1 MEVEL
6 LDYTEDPE
14 YKIGLFSAECYDSKK
29 DRESCLR
36 RVKHCKDSGH
46 LATLRFAYATFHI
59 KNISRVCSHQLVRH
73 AHLSYLQR
81 SQRYVKESSVDFIE
95 PEALK
100 DTPEYYRN
108 AWKKVQA
115 DAEALYLAGVNNKY
129 LKKEDSRFI
138 LPQSCTT
145 SIVVTGN
152 FQALLDFI
160 KLRSDKHAQKEI
172 RQVAIAMNNH
182 LNAIAPT
189 IFDKIEL
196 MECA

>member
-1 MEVEL
+1 MQVEL
-6 LDYTEDPE
+6 LDYTQDPE

-29 DRESCLR
+29 DSESCIR

-46 LATLRFAYATFHI
+46 LATLRFAYATFHVEG
-59 KNISRVCSHQLVRH
+59 ISRVCSHQMIRH

-81 SQRYVKESSVDFIE
+81 SQRYTKESSVEFIE
-95 PEALK
+95 PDALK

-108 AWKKVQA
+108 AWKKIQA
-115 DAEALYLAGVNNKY
+115 DAEALYLAGVDNKY

-138 LPQSCTT
+138 LPQGCTT

-160 KLRSDKHAQKEI
+160 KLRADKHAQKEI
-172 RQVAIAMNNH
+172 REVALEINRQ
-182 LNAIAPT
+182 LCTIAPN
-189 IFDKIEL
+189 IFEEIQ
-196 MECA
+196 

>member
-1 MEVEL
+1 MKVQL
-6 LDYTEDPE
+6 LDYTQDPE

-29 DRESCLR
+29 DRESCIR

-46 LATLRFAYATFHI
+46 LATLRFAYATFHVEG
-59 KNISRVCSHQLVRH
+59 ISRVCSHQMIRH

-81 SQRYVKESSVDFIE
+81 SQRYTKESSVEFIE
-95 PEALK
+95 PDALK

-108 AWKKVQA
+108 AWKKIQA
-115 DAEALYLAGVNNKY
+115 DAEALYLAGVDNKY

-138 LPQSCTT
+138 LPQGCTT

-160 KLRSDKHAQKEI
+160 KLRADKHAQKEI
-172 RQVAIAMNNH
+172 REVALEINRQ
-182 LNAIAPT
+182 LNEIAPNVFEE
-189 IFDKIEL
+189 IQ
-196 MECA
+196 

>member
-1 MEVEL
+1 MQAQL
-6 LDYTEDPE
+6 LDYTQDPE

-29 DRESCLR
+29 DRESCIR

-46 LATLRFAYATFHI
+46 LATLRFAYATFHVEG
-59 KNISRVCSHQLVRH
+59 ISRVCSHQLIRH

-81 SQRYVKESSVDFIE
+81 SQRYVKESSVEFIE

-108 AWKKVQA
+108 AWKKIQA
-115 DAEALYLAGVNNKY
+115 DAEALYLAGVDNKY

-138 LPQSCTT
+138 LPQGCTT

-152 FQALLDFI
+152 FQAWMNFI
-160 KLRSDKHAQKEI
+160 KLRADKHAQKEI
-172 RQVAIAMNNH
+172 REAALEINRQLHAVAPNVFEEIQ
-182 LNAIAPT
+182 
-189 IFDKIEL
+189 
-196 MECA
+196 

>member
-1 MEVEL
+1 MQVEL
-6 LDYTEDPE
+6 LDYTQDPE

-29 DRESCLR
+29 DRESCIR

-46 LATLRFAYATFHI
+46 LATLRFAYATFHVEG
-59 KNISRVCSHQLVRH
+59 ISRVCSHQMIRH

-81 SQRYVKESSVDFIE
+81 SQRYTKESSVEFIE
-95 PEALK
+95 PDALK

-108 AWKKVQA
+108 AWKKIQA
-115 DAEALYLAGVNNKY
+115 DAEALYLAGVDNKY

-138 LPQSCTT
+138 LPQGCTT

-160 KLRSDKHAQKEI
+160 KLRADKHAQKEI
-172 RQVAIAMNNH
+172 REVALEINRQLH
-182 LNAIAPT
+182 EIAPNVFEE
-189 IFDKIEL
+189 IQ
-196 MECA
+196 

>member
-1 MEVEL
+1 MQVEL

-29 DRESCLR
+29 DRESCIR

-46 LATLRFAYATFHI
+46 LATLRFAYATFHV
-59 KNISRVCSHQLVRH
+59 KDISRVCSHQLVRH

-81 SQRYVKESSVDFIE
+81 SQRYVKETSVDYVE

-108 AWKKVQA
+108 AWKKIQA
-115 DAEALYLAGVNNKY
+115 DAEALYLAGVDNKY

-152 FQALLDFI
+152 FAAWLNFI
-160 KLRSDKHAQKEI
+160 NLRADKHAQKEI
-172 RQVAIAMNNH
+172 REIAIDINNQ
-182 LNAIAPT
+182 LAKIAPS
-189 IFDKIEL
+189 IFEVISKGE
-196 MECA
+196 

>member
-1 MEVEL
+1 MKVQL
-6 LDYTEDPE
+6 LDYTQDPE

-29 DRESCLR
+29 DRESCIR

-46 LATLRFAYATFHI
+46 LATLRFAYATFHVEG
-59 KNISRVCSHQLVRH
+59 ISRVCSHQMIRH

-81 SQRYVKESSVDFIE
+81 SQRYTKESSVEFIE
-95 PEALK
+95 PDALK

-108 AWKKVQA
+108 AWKKIQA
-115 DAEALYLAGVNNKY
+115 DAEALYLAGVDNKY

-138 LPQSCTT
+138 LPQGCTT

-160 KLRSDKHAQKEI
+160 KLRADKHAQKEI
-172 RQVAIAMNNH
+172 REVALEINRQ
-182 LNAIAPT
+182 LCTIAPN
-189 IFDKIEL
+189 IFEEIQ
-196 MECA
+196 

>member
-1 MEVEL
+1 MQVEL

-14 YKIGLFSAECYDSKK
+14 FKIGLFSAECYDSKK
-29 DRESCLR
+29 DRESCIR

-46 LATLRFAYATFHI
+46 LATLRFAYATFHV
-59 KNISRVCSHQLVRH
+59 KDISRVCSHQLVRH

-81 SQRYVKESSVDFIE
+81 SQRYVKETSVDYVE

-100 DTPEYYRN
+100 DAPEYYRN
-108 AWKKVQA
+108 AWKKIQA
-115 DAEALYLAGVNNKY
+115 DAEALYLAGVDNKY

-152 FQALLDFI
+152 FQALLNFI
-160 KLRSDKHAQKEI
+160 KLRSDKYAQKEI
-172 RQVAIAMNNH
+172 RQVAIAMNNQ
-182 LNAIAPT
+182 LNTIAPT

-196 MECA
+196 TKDT